1 MEQTP
6 LHKSESDAPRVAQ
19 VASMAAVRQVEL
31 DEDEQREQ
39 ALDMLSVFVGG
50 GLLAVGW
57 FWSFFFPD
65 QASVGAMVQL
75 LAVVIVSWPVFQQAA
90 EGFAA
95 KDPGSYTEQLVALAI
110 LAAVVIGDFMT
121 AGMVPLLMEVG
132 HLLEERSVMGARAA
146 IEGIQ
151 KLQAR
156 RATVLE
162 AGKER
167 SVDPEELEIGDIV
180 VIRPGETIPA
190 DAVIVQ
196 GASSVD
202 QAYITGESMHED
214 VGPGSPVFAGTI
226 NLDGLIRAEVKGV
239 GNDTALGRVI
249 ALLQEAEDTKAPI
262 TRLLERY
269 AAAYLPIVLAIAAI
283 VLFMTGQVDRAIAV
297 LVVACPC
304 ALVLSGPVAMVAA
317 LAVASRWGILIKG
330 SSFLERV
337 SEVDT
342 VVLDKTGTVTL
353 GTLSLLSINPVD
365 GVEEA
370 DLLEMAGC
378 CGHGSLHPV
387 SRAAVE
393 AARAAGIE
401 PTPPSELREVAGQG
415 VEAETDNGLLR
426 MGRASWLYDLGL
438 RVDAADSSA
447 GIAVYIAREGQVL
460 GWIELAD
467 TPRPEAAETLQGLR
481 ALGAK
486 RLVLLTGD
494 RERVAADVAEQLGF
508 DAYEAEV
515 LPERKAELVA
525 EEQAAGR
532 RVMMVGD
539 GVNDALALHSAD
551 VGVAVGAVINEVA
564 LGGADIALMGNNLIR
579 LPQMVELA
587 NRTRNAIN
595 LNVLVGGGF
604 SILMLAAAAGGLI
617 NPMVGAL
624 LHNGGAIFVVMNSA
638 RLLVDPAEKAS
649 VEPALEPPDE
659 PPAVATVDP
668 DVESTVESGEDSKA

>member
-1 MEQTP
+1 MANTA
-6 LHKSESDAPRVAQ
+6 LHNSESEALRVAP

-39 ALDMLSVFVGG
+39 ALSLLSVFAGG

-57 FWSFFFPD
+57 AWGFFFPG
-65 QASVGAMVQL
+65 QSSVGAMVQL

-110 LAAVVIGDFMT
+110 LAAVVIGDFIT

-156 RATVLE
+156 RANLLE
-162 AGKER
+162 DGQER
-167 SVDPEELEIGDIV
+167 SVDPEELQIDDIV
-180 VIRPGETIPA
+180 VVRPGETIPA
-190 DAVIVQ
+190 DGVVVQ
-196 GASSVD
+196 GSSSVD

-249 ALLQEAEDTKAPI
+249 ALLQEAEDSKAPI

-283 VLFMTGQVDRAIAV
+283 VLFTTGQVDRAIAV

-353 GTLSLLSINPVD
+353 GTLSVLSLNPVE

-370 DLLEMAGC
+370 ELLEVAGC

-387 SRAAVE
+387 SRAAVA
-393 AARAAGIE
+393 AARAADIE
-401 PTPPSELREVAGQG
+401 PTPPSALREVAGQG
-415 VEAETDNGLLR
+415 VEAETDQGLLR
-426 MGRASWLYDLGL
+426 MGRASWLTDSGL
-438 RVDAADSSA
+438 TVDAEDDSA
-447 GIAVYIAREGQVL
+447 GIAVYIAREDQVL
-460 GWIELAD
+460 GWLELAD
-467 TPRPEAAETLQGLR
+467 TPRPEAAETLEGLR

-494 RERVAADVAEQLGF
+494 RERVAAEVAEQLGF

-587 NRTRNAIN
+587 NRTRNTIN
-595 LNVLVGGGF
+595 LNVVVGGGF
-604 SILMLAAAAGGLI
+604 SILMLTAAAAGLI

-638 RLLVDPAEKAS
+638 RLLVDP
-649 VEPALEPPDE
+649 VE
-659 PPAVATVDP
+659 
-668 DVESTVESGEDSKA
+668 ESTVNPSEESVA

>member
-1 MEQTP
+1 
-6 LHKSESDAPRVAQ
+6 
-19 VASMAAVRQVEL
+19 MAAVRQVEL

-39 ALDMLSVFVGG
+39 AVDLLTVFVGG

-57 FWSFFFPD
+57 AWGFFFPD
-65 QASVGAMVQL
+65 QATIGAIVQL

-110 LAAVVIGDFMT
+110 LAAVVIGDFIT

-162 AGKER
+162 DGKEH
-167 SVDPEELEIGDIV
+167 SVDPDELEIGGIIV
-180 VIRPGETIPA
+180 VRPGETIPA
-190 DAVIVQ
+190 DAVVVQ
-196 GASSVD
+196 GSSSVD

-249 ALLQEAEDTKAPI
+249 ALLQEAEDSKAPI

-283 VLFMTGQVDRAIAV
+283 VLFTTGQVDRAIAV

-353 GTLSLLSINPVD
+353 GTLSVLSLNPVE
-365 GVEEA
+365 GVKESE
-370 DLLEMAGC
+370 LLEAAGC

-387 SRAAVE
+387 SRAAVA
-393 AARAAGIE
+393 AARASGIE
-401 PTPPSELREVAGQG
+401 PTPPSELREIAGKG
-415 VEAETDNGLLR
+415 VEAETEQGLLR
-426 MGRASWLYDLGL
+426 MGRATWLSEVGSSVEA
-438 RVDAADSSA
+438 VDDSA
-447 GIAVYIAREGQVL
+447 GIAVFVAREERVL
-460 GWIELAD
+460 GWLELAD
-467 TPRPEAAETLQGLR
+467 TPRPEAAETLKGLR

-494 RERVAADVAEQLGF
+494 RERVAAEVAQQLGF

-587 NRTRNAIN
+587 NRTRNTIN

-638 RLLVDPAEKAS
+638 RLLV
-649 VEPALEPPDE
+649 EPTE
-659 PPAVATVDP
+659 
-668 DVESTVESGEDSKA
+668 ESTVKPTDDSAVAVLESSSTDRQASGPSPEQQGG

>member
-1 MEQTP
+1 MANAA
-6 LHKSESDAPRVAQ
+6 LHNSELETPRVAP

-39 ALDMLSVFVGG
+39 AVSLLSVFVGG

-57 FWSFFFPD
+57 AWSFFFPG
-65 QASVGAMVQL
+65 QASVGAIVQL
-75 LAVVIVSWPVFQQAA
+75 LAVVIVSWPVFHQAA

-110 LAAVVIGDFMT
+110 LAAVVIGDFTT

-156 RATVLE
+156 RATLLDD
-162 AGKER
+162 GSER
-167 SVDPEELEIGDIV
+167 SVDPEELEIGDIIIV
-180 VIRPGETIPA
+180 RPGETIPA
-190 DAVIVQ
+190 DAVVVQ
-196 GASSVD
+196 GSSSVD

-214 VGPGSPVFAGTI
+214 VGPGSRVFAGTI

-239 GNDTALGRVI
+239 GDDTALGRVI
-249 ALLQEAEDTKAPI
+249 ALLQEAEDSKAPI

-283 VLFMTGQVDRAIAV
+283 VLFTTGQVDRAIAV

-353 GTLSLLSINPVD
+353 GTLSVLSINPVN
-365 GVEEA
+365 GTEQAE
-370 DLLEMAGC
+370 LLELAGS

-387 SRAAVE
+387 SRAAVA
-393 AARAAGIE
+393 AARAAGID
-401 PTPPSELREVAGQG
+401 PTPPSELREVAGKG
-415 VEAETDNGLLR
+415 VEAETENGLLR
-426 MGRASWLYDLGL
+426 MGRSSWLVDLGL
-438 RVDAADSSA
+438 GVDVEDDSA
-447 GIAVYIAREGQVL
+447 GIAVYIARENQVL
-460 GWIELAD
+460 GWLELAD

-481 ALGAK
+481 DLGAK

-494 RERVAADVAEQLGF
+494 RERVAAEVAEQLGF

-579 LPQMVELA
+579 LPQMVDLA

-595 LNVLVGGGF
+595 LNVFVGGGF

-638 RLLVDPAEKAS
+638 RLLV
-649 VEPALEPPDE
+649 EPTDE
-659 PPAVATVDP
+659 PTDELGEEPTDEP
-668 DVESTVESGEDSKA
+668 GEESSGDFDEDSAESAGAEVTA

>member
-1 MEQTP
+1 MSSP
-6 LHKSESDAPRVAQ
+6 APRIPEPPQPKVGQ
-19 VASMAAVRQVEL
+19 VASMAAARQVEL

-39 ALDMLSVFVGG
+39 AVSLLSVFIGG

-57 FWSFFFPD
+57 VWGAVFPD
-65 QASVGAMVQL
+65 QASVGSIVQL
-75 LAVVIVSWPVFQQAA
+75 VAVVIVSWPVFQQAA

-95 KDPGSYTEQLVALAI
+95 RDPGSYTEQLVALAI
-110 LAAVVIGDFMT
+110 LAAVVIGDFIT

-156 RATVLE
+156 RATVVDNGE
-162 AGKER
+162 ER
-167 SVDPEELEIGDIV
+167 SVDPEDLEIGSTIV
-180 VIRPGETIPA
+180 VRPGETIPA
-190 DAVIVQ
+190 DGVVLQ

-202 QAYITGESMHED
+202 QAYITGESLHED

-239 GNDTALGRVI
+239 GDDTALGRVI
-249 ALLQEAEDTKAPI
+249 ALLQEAEDSKAPI

-283 VLFMTGQVDRAIAV
+283 VLFTTGEVERAIAV

-317 LAVASRWGILIKG
+317 LAAASRWGILIKG

-353 GTLSLLSINPVD
+353 GTLSVLSLNPVD
-365 GVEEA
+365 GVDETE
-370 DLLEMAGC
+370 LLTVAGC

-387 SRAAVE
+387 SRAAVV
-393 AARAAGIE
+393 AAREAGLE
-401 PTPPSELREVAGQG
+401 PHPPAVLREIAGQG
-415 VEAETDNGLLR
+415 VEAEAEEGLLR
-426 MGRASWLYDLGL
+426 MGRASWLGELGL
-438 RVDAADSSA
+438 DAAPAAAST
-447 GIAVYIAREGQVL
+447 GIAVHVARDGAVL
-460 GWIELAD
+460 GWLELAD
-467 TPRPEAAETLQGLR
+467 TPRPEAAETLQSLR
-481 ALGAK
+481 TLGAQ

-494 RERVAADVAEQLGF
+494 RERVAAEVAEQLGF
-508 DAYEAEV
+508 DDFEAEV

-564 LGGADIALMGNNLIR
+564 LGGADIGLMGNDLKR
-579 LPQMVELA
+579 LPQMVDLA
-587 NRTRNAIN
+587 NRTRHTIN

-604 SILMLAAAAGGLI
+604 SIMMLTAAAVGLI

-638 RLLVDPAEKAS
+638 RLLVDP
-649 VEPALEPPDE
+649 VDE
-659 PPAVATVDP
+659 PVAAP
-668 DVESTVESGEDSKA
+668 DVETANEEMAERDPVSDKDAAIAEQS

>member
-1 MEQTP
+1 MSNTSRHISDPETP
-6 LHKSESDAPRVAQ
+6 KIAH

-31 DEDEQREQ
+31 DADQQRDQ
-39 ALDMLSVFVGG
+39 ALSLISVVVGA

-57 FWSFFFPD
+57 AWGTFF
-65 QASVGAMVQL
+65 QEQTTVGALVQL

-110 LAAVVIGDFMT
+110 LAAVVIGDFIT

-156 RATVLE
+156 RATVIE
-162 AGKER
+162 DEEER
-167 SVDPEELEIGDIV
+167 SVDPEELQIGDIV

-190 DAVIVQ
+190 DGVVIQ
-196 GASSVD
+196 GSSSVD
-202 QAYITGESMHED
+202 QAYITGESIHED

-249 ALLQEAEDTKAPI
+249 ALLQEAEDSKAPI

-283 VLFMTGQVDRAIAV
+283 VLFTTGQPDRAIAV

-317 LAVASRWGILIKG
+317 LAKASRWGILIKG

-353 GTLSLLSINPVD
+353 GTLSLLSLNPAE
-365 GVEEA
+365 GVQESE
-370 DLLEMAGC
+370 LLQAAGC

-387 SRAAVE
+387 SRATVA
-393 AARAAGIE
+393 AARDAGIK
-401 PTPPSELREVAGQG
+401 PNAPSVLREVAGKG
-415 VEAETDNGLLR
+415 VEAESDQGLLR
-426 MGRASWLYDLGL
+426 MGRASWLTDSGL
-438 RVDAADSSA
+438 SVDDPATCT
-447 GIAVYIAREGQVL
+447 GIAVYVARDDQVL
-460 GWIELAD
+460 GWLELAD
-467 TPRPEAAETLQGLR
+467 TPRPEAAQTLQGLR

-494 RERVAADVAEQLGF
+494 REHVAAEVAEQLGF

-579 LPQMVELA
+579 LPQMVDLA
-587 NRTRNAIN
+587 NRTRSAIN
-595 LNVLVGGGF
+595 LNVFVGGGF

-638 RLLVDPAEKAS
+638 RLLVESNEEADEEVPDLS
-649 VEPALEPPDE
+649 TDEPAAE
-659 PPAVATVDP
+659 VT
-668 DVESTVESGEDSKA
+668 S

>member
-1 MEQTP
+1 
-6 LHKSESDAPRVAQ
+6 
-19 VASMAAVRQVEL
+19 MAAARQIEL

-39 ALDMLSVFVGG
+39 AISLLSVCIGG

-57 FWSFFFPD
+57 AWSFLFPS
-65 QASVGAMVQL
+65 QSSVGSLVQL
-75 LAVVIVSWPVFQQAA
+75 IAVVIVSWPIFQDAA

-110 LAAVVIGDFMT
+110 LAAIVIGDFIT

-156 RATVLE
+156 RANLLE
-162 AGKER
+162 DGKER
-167 SVDPEELEIGDIV
+167 SVDPEDLEIGSIIV
-180 VIRPGETIPA
+180 VRPGETIPA
-190 DAVIVQ
+190 DGVVVQ
-196 GASSVD
+196 GTSSVD

-249 ALLQEAEDTKAPI
+249 ALLQEAEDSKAPI

-283 VLFMTGQVDRAIAV
+283 VLFTTGQVDRAIAV

-304 ALVLSGPVAMVAA
+304 ALVLSGPVSMVAA

-353 GTLSLLSINPVD
+353 GTLSVLSINPVE
-365 GVEEA
+365 GVEENE
-370 DLLEMAGC
+370 LLALAGC

-387 SRAAVE
+387 SRAAVA
-393 AARAAGIE
+393 AARTAGLE
-401 PTPPSELREVAGQG
+401 PSSPSELREVAGKG
-415 VEAETDNGLLR
+415 VEAETEQGLLR
-426 MGRASWLYDLGL
+426 MGRASWLSEAGL
-438 RVDAADSSA
+438 DVEASSVST
-447 GIAVYIAREGQVL
+447 GIAVYIAQDDKVL
-460 GWIELAD
+460 GWMELAD
-467 TPRPEAAETLQGLR
+467 TPRPEAAETLRGLR

-494 RERVAADVAEQLGF
+494 REHVAAEVAEQLGF
-508 DAYEAEV
+508 DDYEAEV

-579 LPQMVELA
+579 LPQMVDLA
-587 NRTRNAIN
+587 NRTRNTIN
-595 LNVLVGGGF
+595 LNVFVGGGF
-604 SILMLAAAAGGLI
+604 SILMLTAAAAGLI

-638 RLLVDPAEKAS
+638 RLLVEPEEEPGEMESEDVMAEVPEDSSEAGE
-649 VEPALEPPDE
+649 EPADE
-659 PPAVATVDP
+659 T
-668 DVESTVESGEDSKA
+668 ESSEEQSA

>member
-1 MEQTP
+1 MWTTE
-6 LHKSESDAPRVAQ
+6 LEHSISDAPRVGQ
-19 VASMAAVRQVEL
+19 VASMAAARQVEL
-31 DEDEQREQ
+31 DAEEQREQ
-39 ALDMLSVFVGG
+39 ALDLLSVFIGG
-50 GLLAVGW
+50 GLLAVGSAW
-57 FWSFFFPD
+57 GFFFPS
-65 QASVGAMVQL
+65 QASVGAIVQL
-75 LAVVIVSWPVFQQAA
+75 LAVGIVSWPIFKQAA
-90 EGFAA
+90 LGFAA

-110 LAAVVIGDFMT
+110 LAAVVIGDFIT

-156 RATVLE
+156 QATLLE
-162 AGKER
+162 DGKER
-167 SVDPEELEIGDIV
+167 SVQPEELKIGDTI

-190 DAVIVQ
+190 DAVVLQ
-196 GASSVD
+196 GLSSVD
-202 QAYITGESMHED
+202 QAYVTGESMHED

-226 NLDGLIRAEVKGV
+226 NLDGFLRAEVKGV

-249 ALLQEAEDTKAPI
+249 ALLQEAEGSKAPI

-269 AAAYLPIVLAIAAI
+269 AAAYLPIVLAIAGI
-283 VLFMTGQVDRAIAV
+283 VLFTTGQVERAIAV

-353 GTLSLLSINPVD
+353 GTLSVLSVNPME
-365 GVEEA
+365 GVTEA
-370 DLLEMAGC
+370 ELLEVAGS

-387 SRAAVE
+387 SRATV
-393 AARAAGIE
+393 AAALAAGIE
-401 PTPPSELREVAGQG
+401 PMAPVSLREEAGKG
-415 VEAETDNGLLR
+415 VEAETENGVLR
-426 MGRASWLYDLGL
+426 LGRATWLAELGL
-438 RVDAADSSA
+438 RVEPAETTT
-447 GIAVYIAREGQVL
+447 GIAVHIARGEKVL
-460 GWIELAD
+460 GWLEMAD
-467 TPRPEAAETLQGLR
+467 TPRPEAAEALRGLR

-494 RERVAADVAEQLGF
+494 REHVAAKVADQLGF

-525 EEQAAGR
+525 EEQAKGR

-539 GVNDALALHSAD
+539 GVNDALALHGAD

-564 LGGADIALMGNNLIR
+564 LGGADIALMGNNLNR
-579 LPQMVELA
+579 LPQMVDLA

-595 LNVLVGGGF
+595 LNVFVGGGF
-604 SILMLAAAAGGLI
+604 SILMLTAAAGGLI

-638 RLLVDPAEKAS
+638 RLLVEPS
-649 VEPALEPPDE
+649 VDEQPDSE
-659 PPAVATVDP
+659 VGSGPSPETLQ
-668 DVESTVESGEDSKA
+668 ESMA

>member
-1 MEQTP
+1 MSNTA
-6 LHKSESDAPRVAQ
+6 LHNSESEPIRVAP

-39 ALDMLSVFVGG
+39 AVDLLTVFVGG

-57 FWSFFFPD
+57 AWGFFFPD
-65 QASVGAMVQL
+65 QATIGAIVQL

-110 LAAVVIGDFMT
+110 LAAVVIGDFIT

-162 AGKER
+162 DGKEH
-167 SVDPEELEIGDIV
+167 SVDPDELEIGGIIV
-180 VIRPGETIPA
+180 VRPGETIPA
-190 DAVIVQ
+190 DAVVVQ
-196 GASSVD
+196 GSSSVD

-249 ALLQEAEDTKAPI
+249 ALLQEAEDSKAPI

-283 VLFMTGQVDRAIAV
+283 VLFTTGQVDRAIAV

-353 GTLSLLSINPVD
+353 GTLSVLSLNPVD
-365 GVEEA
+365 GVEESE
-370 DLLEMAGC
+370 LLEAAGC

-387 SRAAVE
+387 SRAAVA

-401 PTPPSELREVAGQG
+401 PTPPSELREIAGKG
-415 VEAETDNGLLR
+415 VEAETEQGLLR
-426 MGRASWLYDLGL
+426 MGRATWLSEVGSS
-438 RVDAADSSA
+438 VDAVDDSA
-447 GIAVYIAREGQVL
+447 GIAVFVAREERVL
-460 GWIELAD
+460 GWLELAD
-467 TPRPEAAETLQGLR
+467 TPRPEAAETLKGLR

-494 RERVAADVAEQLGF
+494 RERVAAEVAQQLGF

-587 NRTRNAIN
+587 NRTRNTIN

-638 RLLVDPAEKAS
+638 RLLV
-649 VEPALEPPDE
+649 EPTE
-659 PPAVATVDP
+659 
-668 DVESTVESGEDSKA
+668 ESTVKPTDDSAVAVLESSSTDRQASGPSPEQQGG

>member
-1 MEQTP
+1 
-6 LHKSESDAPRVAQ
+6 
-19 VASMAAVRQVEL
+19 MAAARQVEL
-31 DEDEQREQ
+31 DAEEQREQ
-39 ALDMLSVFVGG
+39 ALDLLSVFIGG
-50 GLLAVGW
+50 GLLAVGSAW
-57 FWSFFFPD
+57 GFFFPS
-65 QASVGAMVQL
+65 QASVGAIVQL
-75 LAVVIVSWPVFQQAA
+75 LAVGIVSWPIFKQAA
-90 EGFAA
+90 LGFAA

-110 LAAVVIGDFMT
+110 LAAVVIGDFIT

-156 RATVLE
+156 QATLLE
-162 AGKER
+162 DGKER
-167 SVDPEELEIGDIV
+167 SVQPEELKIGDTI

-190 DAVIVQ
+190 DAVVLQ
-196 GASSVD
+196 GLSSVD
-202 QAYITGESMHED
+202 QAYVTGESMHED

-226 NLDGLIRAEVKGV
+226 NLDGFLRAEVKGV

-249 ALLQEAEDTKAPI
+249 ALLQEAEGSKAPI

-269 AAAYLPIVLAIAAI
+269 AAAYLPIVLAIAGI
-283 VLFMTGQVDRAIAV
+283 VLFTTGQVDRAIAV

-353 GTLSLLSINPVD
+353 GTLSVLSVNPME
-365 GVEEA
+365 GVTEA
-370 DLLEMAGC
+370 ELLEVAGS

-387 SRAAVE
+387 SRATV
-393 AARAAGIE
+393 AAALAAEIE
-401 PTPPSELREVAGQG
+401 PMAPVSLREEAGKG
-415 VEAETDNGLLR
+415 VEAETENGVLR
-426 MGRASWLYDLGL
+426 LGRATWLAELGL
-438 RVDAADSSA
+438 RVEPAETTT
-447 GIAVYIAREGQVL
+447 GIAVHIARGEKVL
-460 GWIELAD
+460 GWLEMAD
-467 TPRPEAAETLQGLR
+467 TPRPEAAEALRGLR

-494 RERVAADVAEQLGF
+494 REHVAAKVADQLGF

-525 EEQAAGR
+525 EEQAKGR

-539 GVNDALALHSAD
+539 GVNDALALHGAD

-564 LGGADIALMGNNLIR
+564 LGGADIALMGNNLNR
-579 LPQMVELA
+579 LPQMVDLA

-595 LNVLVGGGF
+595 LNVFVGGGF
-604 SILMLAAAAGGLI
+604 SILMLTAAAGGLI

-638 RLLVDPAEKAS
+638 RLLVEPS
-649 VEPALEPPDE
+649 VDEQPDSE
-659 PPAVATVDP
+659 VGSGPSPETLQ
-668 DVESTVESGEDSKA
+668 ESMA